1 MAFTHLHVHTEYSL
15 LDGSNKIKEYVA
27 RVKELG
33 MNSAAITDHGVM
45 YGVIDFYRA
54 AREAGIKPILGCE
67 VYVAPNSRFDK
78 ELTGGE
84 DRYHHLVLLAENN
97 TGYANLMKIVSRG
110 FTEGYYY
117 KPRVDMEVLQEFHE
131 GIIALSACLAGEVP
145 RFILKGMKDEARKA
159 ARKYEACF
167 GKGNYFLELQD
178 HGIPEQR
185 TVNMELLQM
194 SRELDIPL
202 VTTNDVHY
210 TYAEDAIP
218 HDILLVNRD
227 GKLRELHK
235 VLDRNCALSFI
246 TAADKPGRQT
256 YERSAIL
263 LMLKAFYDTVGREN
277 AERITV
283 EFSLSN
289 ALFCRAKGQFTP
301 DKALL
306 ERVEARMRELAAQA
320 LPIEKRS
327 VNIDDAVA
335 MFRACGLE
343 DKARLLSYRI
353 NSHVNVYTLDG
364 FTDYFYGYMVPDTG
378 YLKWFALESFADG
391 FILRL
396 PDQADPEKLGDFKP
410 PMKVFQAMH
419 EAEDLSAV
427 LQISDVGE
435 MNDVISRGQATQ
447 MILSHEAM
455 MEKQI
460 GDIAHEIAARKGV
473 RFVMIAGPSSSGKT
487 TFSHRLSTQLIACGL
502 RPHAIATDNYFRNR
516 ADTPRDER
524 GEYDFE
530 CLGAMDVEGFN
541 RDMNRLL
548 NGETVEMPTY
558 NFIKGVREYNG
569 ETLTLGENDVLVI
582 EGIHCLN
589 DEFSKALPK
598 ESKYRIYISCLTTLN
613 VDDHNR
619 IPTTDARLLRRI
631 ERDARTRGYG
641 AQATIKMWPS
651 VRRGEEQN
659 IFPYQDSADMLFNS
673 ALLYETALLKP
684 YVEPLLFGV
693 PHDCPEYL
701 EAKRLLKFLNYFL
714 PLPAD
719 NVPKTSLLREFV
731 GGGCYKT

>member
-1 MAFTHLHVHTEYSL
+1 
-15 LDGSNKIKEYVA
+15 
-27 RVKELG
+27 
-33 MNSAAITDHGVM
+33 
-45 YGVIDFYRA
+45 
-54 AREAGIKPILGCE
+54 
-67 VYVAPNSRFDK
+67 
-78 ELTGGE
+78 
-84 DRYHHLVLLAENN
+84 
-97 TGYANLMKIVSRG
+97 
-110 FTEGYYY
+110 
-117 KPRVDMEVLQEFHE
+117 MEQTMLNV
-131 GIIALSACLAGEVP
+131 
-145 RFILKGMKDEARKA
+145 
-159 ARKYEACF
+159 
-167 GKGNYFLELQD
+167 
-178 HGIPEQR
+178 
-185 TVNMELLQM
+185 TVNGSTRQYPAGTPF
-194 SRELDIPL
+194 RVIAAD
-202 VTTNDVHY
+202 HQ
-210 TYAEDAIP
+210 AEIP

-277 AERITV
+277 VERITV

-306 ERVEARMRELAAQA
+306 ERVEARMRELAAQT

-378 YLKWFALESFADG
+378 YLKWFALEPFADG
-391 FILRL
+391 FILCL

-427 LQISDVGE
+427 LHISDVGE

-641 AQATIKMWPS
+641 ARATIKMWPS
-651 VRRGEEQN
+651 VRRGEEEN
-659 IFPYQDSADMLFNS
+659 IFPYQDSADTVFNS
-673 ALLYETALLKP
+673 ALIYETALLKP

>member
-1 MAFTHLHVHTEYSL
+1 
-15 LDGSNKIKEYVA
+15 
-27 RVKELG
+27 
-33 MNSAAITDHGVM
+33 
-45 YGVIDFYRA
+45 
-54 AREAGIKPILGCE
+54 
-67 VYVAPNSRFDK
+67 
-78 ELTGGE
+78 
-84 DRYHHLVLLAENN
+84 
-97 TGYANLMKIVSRG
+97 
-110 FTEGYYY
+110 
-117 KPRVDMEVLQEFHE
+117 MEQTMLNV
-131 GIIALSACLAGEVP
+131 
-145 RFILKGMKDEARKA
+145 
-159 ARKYEACF
+159 
-167 GKGNYFLELQD
+167 
-178 HGIPEQR
+178 
-185 TVNMELLQM
+185 TVNGSTRQYPAGTPFRVIAADHQAE
-194 SRELDIPL
+194 IPL
-202 VTTNDVHY
+202 
-210 TYAEDAIP
+210 
-218 HDILLVNRD
+218 DILLVNRD

-235 VLDRNCALSFI
+235 VLDRDCTLSFI

-277 AERITV
+277 VERITV

-427 LQISDVGE
+427 LHISDVGE

-641 AQATIKMWPS
+641 ARATIKMWPS
-651 VRRGEEQN
+651 VRRGEEEN
-659 IFPYQDSADMLFNS
+659 IFPYQDSADTVFNS
-673 ALLYETALLKP
+673 ALIYETALLKP